1 MTDQQFQQRLRAI
14 FGEEAR
20 EHLAQ
25 IDTAL
30 VALEQADE
38 SRRVAAIEQAMKAL
52 HTLKGAARAV
62 DERELERLCHA
73 LESVLVAARE
83 TAALPTAEQFDG
95 MHLAAG
101 AAREVVDAPALRSR
115 KRAAVLAGK
124 LEDIAQQLSSDP
136 DSVSVA
142 AQEAPAPS
150 VQDEAGPSDSAPQ
163 QEVENGGEQDVEPGR
178 DHDQQQGRE
187 RDRDEDAGERI
198 RVDGRSIDAIRAQA
212 EALLPVELKLRH
224 HVEELR
230 ALAAGMAER
239 RREAEAGADGQD
251 STSFELACE
260 RLASGLERTGKE
272 LHAVRTRL
280 FDAALET
287 ALVPSAMALDELPG
301 LVRNLARGHGK
312 QVRLETR
319 GAGVE
324 IDRRVLGVV
333 REALIHLVTNA
344 VDHGI
349 EAPALRAAAGKDP
362 VGRVEISVT
371 QHDART
377 VALRVSDDGAGI
389 DADAVAQAAA
399 RRLGLDDAALAQMS
413 EAQKLQLALRDGV
426 STRSEV
432 TPVSGRGIGLAI
444 VAEQVAAAGGQVLV
458 RTAQGAGAF
467 FELLLPV
474 GVASLRA
481 LVVEVGGARYAVPLS
496 GLESVRSAAQAAI
509 RTVEGVETMLADQ
522 RVLPLVRL
530 AALFGS
536 AQPGQDGEQGVVI
549 VAQAG
554 DQAFGMLVD
563 AIVAEQDVLPKRLGS
578 MLRRVRWFSGAAQ
591 LGDGALAPVIA
602 LEDIAGHGF
611 GSVRAIPAGDVAAKS
626 ARRVLVAEDSVTSR
640 LLLKHLLEGAGWSVD
655 TAVDGLEALSRLR
668 GARYDVVV
676 SDVEMPNMDGLALT
690 ASIRANPATAELPV
704 VLVTSLQTPEQREA
718 GLRAGADA
726 YFTKGSFD
734 QDRLLAT
741 VRRLGGME
749 AR

>member
-1 MTDQQFQQRLRAI
+1 MSDREFQQRLRAI

-25 IDTAL
+25 IDAAL

-38 SRRVAAIEQAMKAL
+38 PQRAPFIEQAMKAL

-73 LESVLVAARE
+73 LESVLVATRE
-83 TAALPTAEQFDG
+83 SRAPASAEQFDG

-101 AAREVVDAPALRSR
+101 AAREVVDAPGPRSR
-115 KRAAVLAGK
+115 KRAALLAGN
-124 LEDIAQQLSSDP
+124 LDAITQQLSAAP
-136 DSVSVA
+136 DSA
-142 AQEAPAPS
+142 PMPAPPQPAPS
-150 VQDEAGPSDSAPQ
+150 LDGEAGPADSAARQEAEPQ
-163 QEVENGGEQDVEPGR
+163 QEAGEAQGEPNGEPG
-178 DHDQQQGRE
+178 G
-187 RDRDEDAGERI
+187 DEGAGERI

-230 ALAAGMAER
+230 ALAAAMASR
-239 RREAEAGADGQD
+239 RRDTEAGAGGPD
-251 STSFELACE
+251 STSFELACD
-260 RLASGLERTGKE
+260 RLATGLERTGKE
-272 LHAVRTRL
+272 LHAVRARL

-287 ALVPSAMALDELPG
+287 ALVPSAMALDELPA
-301 LVRNLARGHGK
+301 LVRNLARGHDK
-312 QVRLETR
+312 QVRLETH

-349 EAPALRAAAGKDP
+349 ELPALRAAAGKDP
-362 VGRVEISVT
+362 VGRIEIAVT

-389 DADAVAQAAA
+389 DAEAVAQAAG
-399 RRLGLDDAALAQMS
+399 RRLGLDQAALSQMS

-432 TPVSGRGIGLAI
+432 TPVSGRGVGLAI
-444 VAEQVAAAGGQVLV
+444 VADKVAAAGGQVLV
-458 RTAQGAGAF
+458 RSAPGAGAF

-481 LVVEVGGARYAVPLS
+481 LVVEVDGARYAVPLS
-496 GLESVRSAAQAAI
+496 GLESVRSAAQAEI
-509 RTVEGVETMLADQ
+509 RTVEGMETLLADR

-530 AALFGS
+530 GALFGT
-536 AQPGQDGEQGVVI
+536 AGPARDAEPGVVI
-549 VAQAG
+549 VARAG
-554 DQAFGMLVD
+554 DQAFGMLAD
-563 AIVAEQDVLPKRLGS
+563 AIVAEQDVLPKRLGP

-591 LGDGALAPVIA
+591 LGDGTLAPVIA

-611 GSVRAIPAGDVAAKS
+611 GAVRAKPAGEAAAKS
-626 ARRVLVAEDSVTSR
+626 VKRVLVAEDSVTSR

-655 TAVDGLEALSRLR
+655 TAVDGLDALSRLR
-668 GARYDVVV
+668 NARYDVVV
-676 SDVEMPNMDGLALT
+676 SDVEMPHMDGLALT

-704 VLVTSLQTPEQREA
+704 ILVTSLQTPEQREA

-741 VRRLGGME
+741 VRRVGGME

>member
-1 MTDQQFQQRLRAI
+1 MIDQQFQQRLRAI
-14 FGEEAR
+14 FSEEAR

-25 IDTAL
+25 IDAAL

-38 SRRVAAIEQAMKAL
+38 PQRAPLIEQAMKAL

-73 LESVLVAARE
+73 LESVLVAMRE
-83 TAALPTAEQFDG
+83 SRVPASAEQFDG

-101 AAREVVDAPALRSR
+101 AAREVVDASGPRSR
-115 KRAAVLAGK
+115 KRAAVLAGQ
-124 LEDIAQQLSSDP
+124 LDAITQQLSAGPGSAFMP
-136 DSVSVA
+136 A
-142 AQEAPAPS
+142 PPLPAQASAPS
-150 VQDEAGPSDSAPQ
+150 VPDEAGPAQNTARPDEEPDEEQ
-163 QEVENGGEQDVEPGR
+163 GQEQHGEQLG
-178 DHDQQQGRE
+178 
-187 RDRDEDAGERI
+187 DEGAGERI

-230 ALAAGMAER
+230 ALAAAMASR
-239 RREAEAGADGQD
+239 RRETDAGADGAD
-251 STSFELACE
+251 STFFELACD
-260 RLASGLERTGKE
+260 RLASELERTGKE
-272 LHAVRTRL
+272 LHAVRARL

-287 ALVPSAMALDELPG
+287 ALVPSAVALDELPA
-301 LVRNLARGHGK
+301 LVRNLARGHDK
-312 QVRLETR
+312 QVRLETH

-344 VDHGI
+344 VDHGV
-349 EAPALRAAAGKDP
+349 EPPALRVAAGKDP
-362 VGRVEISVT
+362 VGRIEIAVT

-389 DADAVAQAAA
+389 DTDAVARAAVE
-399 RRLGLDDAALAQMS
+399 RLGLDEAALSQMS
-413 EAQKLQLALRDGV
+413 EAQRLLLALRAGV

-432 TPVSGRGIGLAI
+432 TPVSGRGVGLAI
-444 VAEQVAAAGGQVLV
+444 VADKVAAAGGQMLV
-458 RTAQGAGAF
+458 RSAPGAGAF

-481 LVVEVGGARYAVPLS
+481 LVVEVDGARYAVPLS
-496 GLESVRSAAQAAI
+496 GLESVRSAAQAEI
-509 RTVEGVETMLADQ
+509 RTVEGIETVLADH

-530 AALFGS
+530 AALFGTARP
-536 AQPGQDGEQGVVI
+536 AQDAEGGVVI
-549 VAQAG
+549 VARVG
-554 DQAFGMLVD
+554 DQAFGMLAD
-563 AIVAEQDVLPKRLGS
+563 AIVAEQDVLPKRLGP

-591 LGDGALAPVIA
+591 LGDGTLAPVIA
-602 LEDIAGHGF
+602 LEDIASHGF
-611 GSVRAIPAGDVAAKS
+611 GGVRAKPAGEAAAKS
-626 ARRVLVAEDSVTSR
+626 VKRVLVAEDSVTSR

-655 TAVDGLEALSRLR
+655 TAVDGLDALSRLR
-668 GARYDVVV
+668 NTRYDVVV
-676 SDVEMPNMDGLALT
+676 SDVEMPHMDGLALT

-704 VLVTSLQTPEQREA
+704 ILVTSLQTPEQREA

-741 VRRLGGME
+741 VRRVGGME

>member
-1 MTDQQFQQRLRAI
+1 MSDQQFLQRLRAI
-14 FGEEAR
+14 FSEEAR

-25 IDTAL
+25 IDAAL
-30 VALEQADE
+30 VAFEQSDGTQ
-38 SRRVAAIEQAMKAL
+38 RLPAIEQAMKAL

-83 TAALPTAEQFDG
+83 RRAPPSAEQFDG

-101 AAREVVDAPALRSR
+101 AAREVVDSPGLRSR

-124 LEDIAQQLSSDP
+124 LEDIAQQLSASP
-136 DSVSVA
+136 GGTFMAVPPLP
-142 AQEAPAPS
+142 AQPPAPEN
-150 VQDEAGPSDSAPQ
+150 QAPREEEQRDEPAA
-163 QEVENGGEQDVEPGR
+163 
-178 DHDQQQGRE
+178 DHDRE
-187 RDRDEDAGERI
+187 DGAGDLI

-230 ALAAGMAER
+230 VLAAGMAAR
-239 RREAEAGADGQD
+239 RRDAQAGAQAGAEGQD
-251 STSFELACE
+251 SISFELACE
-260 RLASGLERTGKE
+260 RLANGLERTGKD
-272 LHAVRTRL
+272 LHAVRARL
-280 FDAALET
+280 FEAALET

-312 QVRLETR
+312 QVRLDTR

-362 VGRVEISVT
+362 VGHIEIAVT
-371 QHDART
+371 QVDART
-377 VALRVSDDGAGI
+377 VALRVTDDGAGI
-389 DADAVAQAAA
+389 DADAVAQAAKQ
-399 RRLGLDDAALAQMS
+399 RLGLDAAALAQMN
-413 EAQKLQLALRDGV
+413 EAQKLQLALRPGV

-444 VAEQVAAAGGQVLV
+444 VADQVAAAGGQLLV
-458 RTAQGAGAF
+458 RTAPGAGAF

-481 LVVEVGGARYAVPLS
+481 LVVEVGGARFAVPLS
-496 GLESVRSAAQAAI
+496 GLESVRSAAQASI
-509 RTVEGVETMLADQ
+509 RTVEGVETVLADR

-530 AALFGS
+530 GALFGTER
-536 AQPGQDGEQGVVI
+536 PGPDGVQGVVI
-549 VAQAG
+549 VARVG

-563 AIVAEQDVLPKRLGS
+563 AIVAEQDVLPKRLGP

-591 LGDGALAPVIA
+591 LGDGTLAPVIA
-602 LEDIAGHGF
+602 LEDIGSHGF
-611 GSVRAIPAGDVAAKS
+611 AGVRAAPAGDAAAKGV
-626 ARRVLVAEDSVTSR
+626 RRVLVAEDSATSR

-655 TAVDGLEALSRLR
+655 TAVDGLDALSRLR
-668 GARYDVVV
+668 GTRYDVVV
-676 SDVEMPNMDGLALT
+676 SDVEMPQMDGLALT

-741 VRRLGGME
+741 VARVGGME